1 MALERKENKFM
12 KIVSWNINSVRA
24 RMDIVRQFVEEYNPD
39 IICLQET
46 KAMDDQFPLEE
57 FKAMGFDHIALHGM
71 KAYHGVATVSKVP
84 FEDTYKIDWC
94 EKGDARH
101 IAVKIEGGPTLHN
114 FYVPAGG
121 DVADAEVN
129 DKFAHKLQFLTEM
142 TEWSKKLSEPSIL
155 VGDLNIAPYEHD
167 VWDTK
172 KLKRVVSHT
181 PLEREMM
188 LDMIKAHD
196 WQDIMRDFTP
206 MDEKL
211 YSWWSY
217 RAKDW
222 DAADKGRRL
231 DHVWISPSLKG
242 TPKSC
247 EVIRDA
253 RGYVKPSDHAPVMT
267 EFEF

>member
-1 MALERKENKFM
+1 M
-12 KIVSWNINSVRA
+12 KLATWNINSVRA
-24 RMDIVRQFVEEYNPD
+24 RMDIVKQFVDEHNPD
-39 IICLQET
+39 VICLQET
-46 KAMDDQFPLEE
+46 KAQDHDFPMEDI
-57 FKAMGFDHIALHGM
+57 KALGFPHVVIRGQ
-71 KAYHGVATVSKVP
+71 KSYNGVAILSKIP
-84 FEDTYKIDWC
+84 FEKDFTIDWC
-94 EKGDARH
+94 GKGDARH
-101 IAVKIEGGPTLHN
+101 IAVKLENGPTVHN

-121 DVADAEVN
+121 DLPDIEVN
-129 DKFAHKLQFLTEM
+129 DKFVHKLDFLKEM
-142 TEWSKKLSEPSIL
+142 TAWSVKLDEPSIL

-172 KLKRVVSHT
+172 KLKKVISHT

-188 LDMIKAHD
+188 LDLIAAHD

-222 DAADKGRRL
+222 DTANKGRRL
-231 DHVWISPSLKG
+231 DHIWISPSLKG
-242 TPKSC
+242 TPTSC
-247 EVIRDA
+247 EVIRSA
-253 RGYVKPSDHAPVMT
+253 RGYTKPSDHAPVIA